1 MHLRKLDALYSVYV
15 DVCSVRFAF
24 IGDRNVIIGLKINI
38 AFGTVD
44 HLNAVYFDALCV
56 AVAVLQEEVV
66 DFLELEQDFFAED
79 LQEDLLF
86 SWSTAI
92 AQNSWSLP
100 DGQPLFCQRK

>member
-1 MHLRKLDALYSVYV
+1 MKTK
-15 DVCSVRFAF
+15 RF
-24 IGDRNVIIGLKINI
+24 
-38 AFGTVD
+38 
-44 HLNAVYFDALCV
+44 YFFEEEV
-56 AVAVLQEEVV
+56 FFAVAVLQEEVV

>member
-1 MHLRKLDALYSVYV
+1 MKTKRFYFFQSQNQLKLFRFFLRKK
-15 DVCSVRFAF
+15 FF
-24 IGDRNVIIGLKINI
+24 
-38 AFGTVD
+38 F
-44 HLNAVYFDALCV
+44 

>member
-1 MHLRKLDALYSVYV
+1 MKTKRFYFFQSQNQLKLF
-15 DVCSVRFAF
+15 RFF
-24 IGDRNVIIGLKINI
+24 EEEV
-38 AFGTVD
+38 F
-44 HLNAVYFDALCV
+44 F